1 MMRQLFFKYQNKKQ
15 LTLALV
21 GTFLGLFFLFTSLH
35 FLHKIYTYGEN
46 SEMLS
51 KNTIVIQKK
60 VTSGPLLGLNNPEF
74 SDEQIDEVRS
84 MEFVES
90 CDPIR
95 SNTFDVVLS
104 IDDPLIPAFN
114 SNIYVQSV
122 HEDYLDVKTDH
133 WDWDEGSKTLPIIM
147 PRDFLMMMNN
157 FLSASNIPQ
166 LSDDLVLDLKIDLN
180 IGPRN
185 YRETVHSRIVGFTN
199 ELSSILVPESF
210 LNWANQKYGEKEKEV
225 ISQLVVKSKDGQF
238 GLLENY
244 LEENEFES
252 KKSQLLIAKLKSTL
266 GVLLTII
273 SVISL
278 LAVFLSMLVL
288 IQYLQLIMTKNDY
301 EIRTLLRL
309 GHSPNQLIKV
319 FLRYFMSLF
328 SVVVV
333 LSLLLFIP
341 AKYYLQQIF
350 ISNGIS
356 LDSSLSIYLFLLVIF
371 VFIVFALSIWL
382 STKKRIYKTVNT

>member
-1 MMRQLFFKYQNKKQ
+1 MRQLFFKYQNKKQ

-185 YRETVHSRIVGFTN
+185 YRETIHARIVGFTN
-199 ELSSILVPESF
+199 ELSSILVPEYF

-244 LEENEFES
+244 LEEKEFES

-273 SVISL
+273 STISL

-309 GHSPNQLIKV
+309 GHAPNQLIKV

-328 SVVVV
+328 SVVAV

>member
-1 MMRQLFFKYQNKKQ
+1 MRQLFFKYQNKKQ

-133 WDWDEGSKTLPIIM
+133 WDWDEGNKTLPIIM

-185 YRETVHSRIVGFTN
+185 YRETIHARIVGFTN
-199 ELSSILVPESF
+199 ELSSILVPEYF

-273 SVISL
+273 SAISL

-328 SVVVV
+328 SVVAV